1 MFKELLQRVVAGE
14 DLNRQQAQEAM
25 RAIMSGE
32 VGETALAA
40 FLTALRMKQETPE
53 EVAGFAAAMR
63 QLAQPLQVEGGTL
76 DTCGTGG
83 DGAGTFNISTTVAF
97 VLAGAGVKVAKHGNR
112 GVSSK
117 SGSADVLQALGVEVE
132 LAPAAVAKCIEETG
146 IGFLFAP
153 QFHLAMRHAAKTRRE
168 LGFRTVF
175 NLLGPLTN
183 PAGAEYQ
190 LLGVYQ
196 RSLTRVVGE
205 ALAALGTKRAMVVH
219 SLDGLDELSTAAPN
233 QVTEVVGGKV
243 TSYLLDAADLGFAPA
258 KIEDY
263 SGGTPLENAAITEA
277 ILRGEKG
284 PKQDVVLLNAAAA
297 LLVAGKAESLQEGVV
312 LGRRSIESGAAL
324 AKLEELRRVSQ
335 KVRGLSA

>member
-63 QLAQPLQVEGGTL
+63 QLAQPLQVAGGTL

-153 QFHLAMRHAAKTRRE
+153 QFHMAMRHAAKTRRE

-205 ALAALGTKRAMVVH
+205 ALAALGAKRAMVVH

-233 QVTEVVGGKV
+233 QVTEVVEGKV
-243 TSYLLDAADLGFAPA
+243 NSYLLDAADLGFASA

-263 SGGTPLENAAITEA
+263 IGGTPVENAVITEA

-297 LLVAGKAESLQEGVV
+297 LLVTGKAETLPEGVEM
-312 LGRRSIESGAAL
+312 GRRILESGAAL

-335 KVRGLSA
+335 KVKELSA

>member
-14 DLNRQQAQEAM
+14 DLNRQQAQQAI

-63 QLAQPLQVEGGTL
+63 QLAQPLQVAGGTL

-132 LAPAAVAKCIEETG
+132 LPPAAVAKCIEETG

-153 QFHLAMRHAAKTRRE
+153 QFHMAMRHAAKTRRE

-205 ALAALGTKRAMVVH
+205 ALAALGAKRAMVVH

-233 QVTEVVGGKV
+233 QVTEVVEGKV
-243 TSYLLDAADLGFAPA
+243 NSYLLDAADLGFASA

-263 SGGTPLENAAITEA
+263 SGGTPVENAVITEA

-297 LLVAGKAESLQEGVV
+297 LLVTGKAETLPEGVEM
-312 LGRRSIESGAAL
+312 GRRILESGAAL

-335 KVRGLSA
+335 KVKELSA

>member
-63 QLAQPLQVEGGTL
+63 QLAQPLQVAGGTL

-132 LAPAAVAKCIEETG
+132 LPPAAVAKCIEETG

-153 QFHLAMRHAAKTRRE
+153 QFHMAMRHAAKTRRE

-205 ALAALGTKRAMVVH
+205 ALAALGAKRAMVVH

-233 QVTEVVGGKV
+233 QVTEVVEGKV
-243 TSYLLDAADLGFAPA
+243 NSYLLDAADLGFASA

-263 SGGTPLENAAITEA
+263 IGGTPVENAVITEA

-297 LLVAGKAESLQEGVV
+297 LLVTGKAETLLEGVEM
-312 LGRRSIESGAAL
+312 GRRILESGAAL

-335 KVRGLSA
+335 KVKELSA

>member
-63 QLAQPLQVEGGTL
+63 QLAQPLQVAGGTL

-153 QFHLAMRHAAKTRRE
+153 QFHMAMRHAAKTRRE

-205 ALAALGTKRAMVVH
+205 ALAALGAKRAMVVH

-233 QVTEVVGGKV
+233 QVTEVVEGKV
-243 TSYLLDAADLGFAPA
+243 NSYLLDAADLGFAPA

-263 SGGTPLENAAITEA
+263 IGGTPVENAVITEA

-297 LLVAGKAESLQEGVV
+297 LLVTGKAETLLEGVEM
-312 LGRRSIESGAAL
+312 GRRILESGAAL

-335 KVRGLSA
+335 KVKELSA

>member
-63 QLAQPLQVEGGTL
+63 QLAQPLQVAGGTL

-153 QFHLAMRHAAKTRRE
+153 QFHMAMRHAAKTRRE

-205 ALAALGTKRAMVVH
+205 ALAALGAKRAMVVH

-233 QVTEVVGGKV
+233 QVTEVVEGKV
-243 TSYLLDAADLGFAPA
+243 NSYLLDAADLGFASA

-263 SGGTPLENAAITEA
+263 IGGTPVENAVITEA
-277 ILRGEKG
+277 ILRGEKE
-284 PKQDVVLLNAAAA
+284 PKDCKAFGTVCTPIHPIGACMVSSEGACAAFYSY
-297 LLVAGKAESLQEGVV
+297 E
-312 LGRRSIESGAAL
+312 RRSLAA
-324 AKLEELRRVSQ
+324 KQ
-335 KVRGLSA
+335 